1 MENQETK
8 KVTRK
13 GDFIKIVS
21 DLTNY
26 HQYEV
31 EDVLNAFFYALKEKM
46 LNSEDVILEGVGKT
60 VNYVSE
66 ARTIRHPITGGVK
79 EYPAVRKVKFEVSP
93 SLKLQLKKKE
103 TK

>member
-21 DLTNY
+21 ELSNY

-60 VNYVSE
+60 VNYISE
-66 ARTIRHPITGGVK
+66 ARTIRHPITGEVK

-103 TK
+103 IK